1 MGEKMKKGFKFI
13 LTTILLFF
21 ILCFYAS
28 KIGLKAT
35 VSNTYFEDFIAMSH
49 EKMLF
54 VEENNISKCYLIEG
68 VTPSYMIY
76 DYDHNELLY
85 YCENSYSPW
94 YQYNGHLFS
103 EYGYVYLHNAGY
115 CMINLSEVGS
125 YSYGDIVNIDG
136 SIENYIK
143 NDEILANKC
152 KEIIDIPDK
161 FDFSSLFPVDNVIE
175 DVEIEN
181 AYYFKNLNKNIGDN
195 QLKECTL
202 ISLAGL
208 VSYFDIF
215 YDDTIIPDQ
224 YMDKEI
230 VYNHHTENAISSPGG
245 LKFYDY
251 LVTEKVKETTEYQYN
266 SPYFDRLGDKPWY
279 FDEHVKISLVS
290 RQLLD
295 IIYDTWCTSP
305 THNVNCT
312 ECFSKKFDLVRF
324 SNSHPDGAN
333 YEYDFE
339 DLIQMGLPV
348 VIGMYSESYDTD
360 EDDVIEYPIKYYN
373 ADSSEWISISG
384 AGHSFICYGYLKVTE
399 RDEHFG
405 TQIVTY
411 YKGHA
416 GDCRDDGSYHYTQA
430 IFSNRF
436 VNGEYGGDNISGYT
450 FVPKTTNYHICS
462 KNYIYTNGNC
472 SFGICPCDSKLTSK
486 EFFQKYSNVQKVGNM
501 DQYICKEHGTHVL
514 YECEH
519 EHEFAYN
526 QETELLHTKY
536 CIVEGC
542 TYSIQ
547 TSHNFEIKNIYNSN
561 YHKEECPCGFV
572 KYTNHQFKHIS
583 TDNDHRLECEK
594 CRYATTCIG
603 EYTEIYEHTHGYYCE
618 ECEKMIYENHELAYE
633 SVNENYHRRYCIVCS
648 YSEIVPHQSYGNE
661 FHYITLADGTTIQY
675 CPQCGYEE
683 E

>member
-1 MGEKMKKGFKFI
+1 MKKIFKFFLIITLVI
-13 LTTILLFF
+13 LISSISFSRNF
-21 ILCFYAS
+21 A
-28 KIGLKAT
+28 KADL
-35 VSNTYFEDFIAMSH
+35 SNTYFEDFIAMSH

-54 VEENNISKCYLIEG
+54 VEENNVSKCYLIEG

-125 YSYGDIVNIDG
+125 YSYGDIVNIEG
-136 SIENYIK
+136 SM
-143 NDEILANKC
+143 EIYVKTDANLADMIL
-152 KEIIDIPDK
+152 EITTIPDT
-161 FDFSSLFPVDNVIE
+161 FDFASLFPQEKVIA
-175 DVEIEN
+175 DVEISTS
-181 AYYFKNLNKNIGDN
+181 YYFKNLNKNIGEN
-195 QLKECTL
+195 QYQECTL
-202 ISLAGL
+202 IALAGIL
-208 VSYFDIF
+208 SYFDVF

-245 LKFYDY
+245 LKFYEY
-251 LVTEKVKETTEYQYN
+251 LLNEKIKETDEYK
-266 SPYFDRLGDKPWY
+266 DKEPIIEKNGCDPWY
-279 FDEHVKISLVS
+279 SYENVQIDVMSL
-290 RQLLD
+290 QLLN
-295 IIYDTWCTSP
+295 IITNTWCTSP
-305 THNVNCT
+305 THNENCT

-324 SNSHPDGAN
+324 SNSHHPEVN
-333 YEYDFE
+333 YEYSFE
-339 DLIQMGLPV
+339 DLIGMGLPV
-348 VIGMYSESYDTD
+348 VVEIETGYFPIYSQEN
-360 EDDVIEYPIKYYN
+360 EYTPYPVYYYFPDN
-373 ADSSEWISISG
+373 EQSDSFDG
-384 AGHSFICYGYLKVTE
+384 GHAFICYGYLKVEDYTS
-399 RDEHFG
+399 DFVDY
-405 TQIVTY
+405 TTTY
-411 YKGHA
+411 YKGHF
-416 GDCRDDGSYHYTQA
+416 GSKKDDGNYHYTQV
-430 IFSNRF
+430 ILSNRYL
-436 VNGEYGGDNISGYT
+436 NTEYGGDNVTGYT

-501 DQYICKEHGTHVL
+501 DQYICKEHGTHIL